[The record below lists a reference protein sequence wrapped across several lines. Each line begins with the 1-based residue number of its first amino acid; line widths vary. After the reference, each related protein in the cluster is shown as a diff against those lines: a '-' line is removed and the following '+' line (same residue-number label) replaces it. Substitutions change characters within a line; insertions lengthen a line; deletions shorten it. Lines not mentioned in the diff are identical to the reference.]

1 MSVWI
6 LGFFSAFLLIGV
18 PIAFSLGLIGATSIL
33 LTGNYHYFGI
43 IPNRMFGGLDNFVI
57 LAVPFFIL
65 AGALMNA
72 GGVSARLIRFAMTLM
87 GHFRG
92 GLGIVTVATCMFFA
106 GITGSATAEAAAIGM
121 LMIPAME
128 RAGYGRDYSAALVAA
143 ASLMGPI
150 IPPSII
156 MIVYAVVA
164 EVSIGDM
171 FLAGVVPGILMAVT
185 LIAMT
190 AWRSWRMQIPLQPR
204 ASLRELVDAAI
215 PALPALLLPVVIL
228 GGIIW
233 GIVTPTEAAAL
244 AIFVALVLGLF
255 VYRDL
260 EWSALPRI
268 FADVALI
275 SGAVLFIVATASV
288 FAWVLTAERIPQ
300 EVSRAL
306 IAITREPWVLLLL
319 MNVLLL
325 VVGCFME
332 GLAAMLILVPV
343 LLPAV
348 VELGI
353 SPVHFGIIMCIN
365 LVIGF
370 ITPPVGI
377 CLFIVCSVAKIS
389 FEALVR
395 EIWPFLLVLLLIL
408 AAVTYYRPLVMTLP
422 EFFK

>member
-6 LGFFSAFLLIGV
+6 LGFFSVFLLIGV
-18 PIAFSLGLIGATSIL
+18 PIAFSLGLIGATSIVL
-33 LTGNYHYFGI
+33 SGNYAYFGI

-57 LAVPFFIL
+57 LAVPFFTL

-72 GGVSARLIRFAMTLM
+72 GGVSERLIRFAMTLM

-128 RAGYGRDYSAALVAA
+128 RAGYGKNYSAALVAT

-171 FLAGVVPGILMAVT
+171 FLAGVAPGILIGVT

-204 ASLRELVDAAI
+204 ASLRELVDATI

-233 GIVTPTEAAAL
+233 GIVTPTEAAAV

-260 EWSALPRI
+260 KWSALPRI
-268 FADVALI
+268 FADTALI

-300 EVSRAL
+300 EISRAL
-306 IAITREPWVLLLL
+306 ISISREPWVLLLL
-319 MNVLLL
+319 LNVLLL
-325 VVGCFME
+325 LVGCFLE

-377 CLFIVCSVAKIS
+377 CLFVVCSVAKIS
-389 FEALVR
+389 LEALVR
-395 EIWPFLLVLLLIL
+395 EIWPFLIALILVL
-408 AAVTYYRPLVMTLP
+408 AVVTYYPPLVMTLP
-422 EFFK
+422 NYFK